1 MSNSITCSEQKTL
14 DRERERYEKEIVR
27 QLAELVDR
35 LDKVEHALTDKLNDA
50 YRQGVADERKHRT
63 GRDLKVDDDV

>member
-1 MSNSITCSEQKTL
+1 MPSTTCSEKTL
-14 DRERERYEKEIVR
+14 DRERELYEKEIVR
-27 QLAELVDR
+27 RLADLVDR

-63 GRDLKVDDDV
+63 GRDLKVADDD